1 MMPKK
6 VLRLQERRDRCHRLA
21 IKARWRWLRRF
32 YEWQADAAEHD
43 RLVALSE
50 ASVGRRRR

>member
-43 RLVALSE
+43 RLVAFSE